1 MLDPI
6 CFDDDDCGGTL
17 FGTCELGYRYQCVCA
32 DGPVCGNGALEGVEE
47 CDDGNSFVGDGCNDT
62 CAFERPSC
70 EILLPAASV
79 ASGSSISIQILSQM
93 WVTSNTARLHT

>member
-47 CDDGNSFVGDGCNDT
+47 
-62 CAFERPSC
+62 
-70 EILLPAASV
+70 
-79 ASGSSISIQILSQM
+79 
-93 WVTSNTARLHT
+93 